1 MCHHSAN
8 KSLFYWRLDKKMN
21 LSQLIRGK
29 WGHPNYGNLYSLYMH
44 TCTSH
49 IPVQWM
55 KRQSLVVIC
64 RKHNIK
70 LERDQKLPVRLPII
84 NLYLFFLG
92 TCKMRNETK
101 RNKSKRNSSK
111 RNEIYRNETKRGKF
125 RFFSVNFV
133 SIYFAFYRYTH
144 KDAVFQWCLLD
155 SKSNWHN
162 FHIFSSFLLYFQ
174 SK

>member
-1 MCHHSAN
+1 MKVALNTINPEMMCHHSAN

-55 KRQSLVVIC
+55 KRQSLVDFSNQSDVVIC
-64 RKHNIK
+64 RRHNIK

-92 TCKMRNETK
+92 TCKMRNE
-101 RNKSKRNSSK
+101 
-111 RNEIYRNETKRGKF
+111 IETKRGKF
-125 RFFSVNFV
+125 RFFSVNFI
-133 SIYFAFYRYTH
+133 SIYF
-144 KDAVFQWCLLD
+144 
-155 SKSNWHN
+155 
-162 FHIFSSFLLYFQ
+162 ISFRILQVYP
-174 SK
+174 

>member
-8 KSLFYWRLDKKMN
+8 KSLFYWRFDKKMN

-55 KRQSLVVIC
+55 KRQSLVDFSNQSDVVIC
-64 RKHNIK
+64 RRHNIK

-84 NLYLFFLG
+84 NETKF
-92 TCKMRNETK
+92 TETK
-101 RNKSKRNSSK
+101 RN
-111 RNEIYRNETKRGKF
+111 E
-125 RFFSVNFV
+125 VNFV
-133 SIYFAFYRYTH
+133 SFRWISFRFISFRFAFYRYTH

-162 FHIFSSFLLYFQ
+162 LHFTLFSV
-174 SK
+174 KVKTE